1 MVHSRHPASEPV
13 SQSELAFIGV
23 LQMAQSRRNRLLEM
37 LPRPEFEALK
47 LHLREVVLEYRMP
60 LYEAGE
66 PITNVYFPVEGVA
79 SLVNTMADGSA
90 SEVGT
95 IGNEG
100 VVGIPII
107 LGDTMAPTTVYMQV
121 PGNGLVIRAS
131 ALRKILEESQHTR
144 RLMLHYVHAF
154 FNQVAQSAACN
165 HHHNL
170 EQRCCRWLLM
180 THDRVQSDKFL
191 LTQEFLAM
199 MLGVRRTGVTE
210 VASVLKK
217 NGFIDYV
224 RGHVTILDRA
234 GLEACSCECY
244 ETSKRE
250 FDRLL
255 GPAKG
260 LQHSGL
266 RYREA

>member
-1 MVHSRHPASEPV
+1 
-13 SQSELAFIGV
+13 
-23 LQMAQSRRNRLLEM
+23 
-37 LPRPEFEALK
+37 
-47 LHLREVVLEYRMP
+47 
-60 LYEAGE
+60 
-66 PITNVYFPVEGVA
+66 
-79 SLVNTMADGSA
+79 
-90 SEVGT
+90 
-95 IGNEG
+95 
-100 VVGIPII
+100 
-107 LGDTMAPTTVYMQV
+107 
-121 PGNGLVIRAS
+121 
-131 ALRKILEESQHTR
+131 
-144 RLMLHYVHAF
+144 
-154 FNQVAQSAACN
+154 
-165 HHHNL
+165 
-170 EQRCCRWLLM
+170 
-180 THDRVQSDKFL
+180 VQSDKFL
-191 LTQEFLAM
+191 LTQKFLAM

>member
-1 MVHSRHPASEPV
+1 M
-13 SQSELAFIGV
+13 
-23 LQMAQSRRNRLLEM
+23 
-37 LPRPEFEALK
+37 K

-234 GLEACSCECY
+234 GLEACSCKFTKPASGNSIACWGRRKDCSIPGY
-244 ETSKRE
+244 AIARPSARSLIPARIGFARPRRE
-250 FDRLL
+250 RSIQNFHYNN
-255 GPAKG
+255 GP
-260 LQHSGL
+260 
-266 RYREA
+266 